1 MWGLTCTAFLF
12 FTRRTVW
19 GRLAPGPLRWNAI
32 RRGRASGGPPPGRGR
47 TWKDSR
53 RNQKK
58 ERAYVYS
65 DHVYPGDCLYCLVQR
80 GPDQGLEQAG
90 GPAPGGGGRPG
101 ARHGGQFV
109 LEWEGPR
116 AQGAADSEF
125 GPLLVEIPKK
135 LGSGSARFYERGLV
149 LGSKRVSYD
158 NLKDVAFIPG
168 CGGGFTPKQKMRN
181 SSVLWLYRKKGSTI
195 GVRDLSYRF
204 DKQTMEAIQTG
215 LGFRP
220 QV

>member
-1 MWGLTCTAFLF
+1 M
-12 FTRRTVW
+12 FTVIVFVLAIVFIVCFSVSIIKGWNKQAAQRRA
-19 GRLAPGPLRWNAI
+19 GAEA
-32 RRGRASGGPPPGRGR
+32 
-47 TWKDSR
+47 
-53 RNQKK
+53 
-58 ERAYVYS
+58 
-65 DHVYPGDCLYCLVQR
+65 
-80 GPDQGLEQAG
+80 QA
-90 GPAPGGGGRPG
+90 

-109 LEWEGPR
+109 LEWEGPG

-158 NLKDVAFIPG
+158 SLKDAAFIPG
-168 CGGGFTPKQKMRN
+168 SGGGFTPKQKLRN

-195 GVRDLSYRF
+195 GIRDLSCRF
-204 DKQTMEAIQTG
+204 DKQTMEAIPTG

-220 QV
+220 QA

>member
-1 MWGLTCTAFLF
+1 MYSYVRMKSVRFSRCVGFDLHGVFVFHPADRLGASCPRAAAVECNTA
-12 FTRRTVW
+12 
-19 GRLAPGPLRWNAI
+19 GAEA
-32 RRGRASGGPPPGRGR
+32 
-47 TWKDSR
+47 
-53 RNQKK
+53 
-58 ERAYVYS
+58 
-65 DHVYPGDCLYCLVQR
+65 
-80 GPDQGLEQAG
+80 QA
-90 GPAPGGGGRPG
+90 

-220 QV
+220 QA